1 MDYENKKKKKI
12 YGNLNFIGL
21 LIKSKMIN
29 KQIAFYVLENTL
41 KNSVADDHVSKIKK
55 LNTYEGACKFLL
67 QVGSLI
73 DMKNKNLDKDRDRE
87 NQAKFETIFQTLMD
101 VSNN

>member
-1 MDYENKKKKKI
+1 MDFENKKKKKI

-29 KQIAFYVLENTL
+29 KQIAFHVLETTL
-41 KNSVADDHVSKIKK
+41 KNSSADDHVSKVKK

-67 QVGSLI
+67 
-73 DMKNKNLDKDRDRE
+73 
-87 NQAKFETIFQTLMD
+87 
-101 VSNN
+101 